1 MNKKAFIKMP
11 PGDKYHMRIMKNF
24 RKYVIGELDLQK
36 IQARNNNE

>member
-1 MNKKAFIKMP
+1 MP

-36 IQARNNNE
+36 IQARMSNE